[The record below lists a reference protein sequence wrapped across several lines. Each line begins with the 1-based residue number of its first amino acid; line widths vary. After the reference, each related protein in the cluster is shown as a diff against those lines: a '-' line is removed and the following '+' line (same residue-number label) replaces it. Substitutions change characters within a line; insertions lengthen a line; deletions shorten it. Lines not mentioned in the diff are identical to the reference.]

1 MTNANGMHLALP
13 EWQRVRLRPDV
24 DVPSLERFLEE
35 LPASAR
41 PTVLRHFEPDVLP
54 RTDQREDRSS
64 MSGTQAEE
72 RVGLQAEEAD
82 YVHIAYTITLPGV
95 FSRLLRSA
103 PSRSKASTPCG
114 APNGVRTS

>member
-1 MTNANGMHLALP
+1 DLRRQGDLSAEGTDVTNADGMHLALP

-64 MSGTQAEE
+64 TSGTQAEE
-72 RVGLQAEEAD
+72 RVRLHAEEAD
-82 YVHIAYTITLPGV
+82 YVQIA
-95 FSRLLRSA
+95 LRTERQ
-103 PSRSKASTPCG
+103 RSMYELIFLNAG
-114 APNGVRTS
+114 RM